1 MGGTRT
7 GTFSAI
13 DFLTASKFRVFTP
26 MYVGSDLF
34 VLFEAFS
41 FVQDATNANQ
51 AAVARHLDQI
61 QADGGAQGNLAEL
74 LTNLENSTGS
84 ISGTFNA
91 LSPEAY
97 DAQTTVVAESGRQI
111 TRMLFDRPRECRQG
125 DPDPWAGIRAPLPCH
140 PRSWS
145 PWVAAVGSF
154 RSRDKFLG
162 HPRYDAQIGGL
173 IFGIDARPIG
183 GLDLTFSIGSQRG
196 SVDVAGAESSTITMT
211 DVSGYAA
218 YNYGPLRVQSAVSW
232 GHGFHR
238 DRRVVEYPDE
248 MQRPTS
254 VAAREDH
261 DSDRISL
268 AAEIGAQ
275 VDVGPIRIEPLL
287 AIDWAWIHQRP
298 ISESDAGLIGLRV
311 EGRNDGI
318 GSMSTGLRATTTYRH
333 TRYLLE
339 GLEWM
344 DGVWRPQVDLRWREF
359 INGTKRSIDARLR
372 GAPASVPNFRI
383 EGQEDD
389 GGFEIGAGMSF
400 TPTNAN
406 RLQIDLRYEAFVASH
421 TLEQDLSLRVQLGF

>member
-1 MGGTRT
+1 
-7 GTFSAI
+7 
-13 DFLTASKFRVFTP
+13 
-26 MYVGSDLF
+26 
-34 VLFEAFS
+34 
-41 FVQDATNANQ
+41 
-51 AAVARHLDQI
+51 
-61 QADGGAQGNLAEL
+61 
-74 LTNLENSTGS
+74 
-84 ISGTFNA
+84 
-91 LSPEAY
+91 
-97 DAQTTVVAESGRQI
+97 
-111 TRMLFDRPRECRQG
+111 
-125 DPDPWAGIRAPLPCH
+125 
-140 PRSWS
+140 
-145 PWVAAVGSF
+145 
-154 RSRDKFLG
+154 
-162 HPRYDAQIGGL
+162 
-173 IFGIDARPIG
+173 
-183 GLDLTFSIGSQRG
+183 
-196 SVDVAGAESSTITMT
+196 
-211 DVSGYAA
+211 
-218 YNYGPLRVQSAVSW
+218 
-232 GHGFHR
+232 
-238 DRRVVEYPDE
+238 

-311 EGRNDGI
+311 KGRNDGI

-389 GGFEIGAGMSF
+389 GGFEIGAGLSF